1 MKIAICFSGLGE
13 GEHVLSGWQSIK
25 EHVYHSDHE
34 YDTYFHAWVER
45 KESEQKLVDTLVP
58 KEYLVEPQQD
68 QVQQSL
74 INSTIQ
80 IPYRVLNVK
89 EAITHRVLSQMLSR
103 KKVTQL
109 ALETAAKEE
118 IEYDLIVIL
127 RYDICFKQH
136 LVYENIHD
144 ATNTSISI
152 KWSGCPRK
160 PNKVFDYFWVGPFV
174 LLCLVMKFMHHH
186 SNDVIHDRL
195 IDAIPSLVKAY
206 SDSIYL
212 GEPIIVSIDTIIG
225 VRGKLIHELYIQLI
239 DFFQAGR
246 YKEFNILFEPIM
258 RLGSD
263 YHLNRLARK
272 LPSWDHVFMSVE
284 DDPSQTKMLADKSKI
299 DSGITAGSTRRSL
312 SIE

>member
-68 QVQQSL
+68 QVHQSL
-74 INSTIQ
+74 INITIQ
-80 IPYRVLNVK
+80 VPYRILNVK
-89 EAITHRVLSQMLSR
+89 ETIAHRVLSQMLSR

-152 KWSGCPRK
+152 KWSGYPRK
-160 PNKVFDYFWVGPFV
+160 HNKVFDFFWVGPFD

-186 SNDVIHDRL
+186 SNDAIHDL
-195 IDAIPSLVKAY
+195 FIYTIPSLLEAAPVRLHCAP
-206 SDSIYL
+206 
-212 GEPIIVSIDTIIG
+212 GG
-225 VRGKLIHELYIQLI
+225 VRGKLIHELYIQII
-239 DFFQAGR
+239 DHFQAGR
-246 YKEFNILFEPIM
+246 YKEFDILFEPIM
-258 RLGSD
+258 SLGSD

-299 DSGITAGSTRRSL
+299 
-312 SIE
+312 E